1 MKLLD
6 RWRSMLLAIAVLLA
20 LPVLGEAIVQG
31 LGVPM
36 PGALVG
42 TLVLLGGLI
51 GLGRVPRGLEAAAAP
66 LLRHL
71 MLFFIPAVAGVT
83 LHATRVSREWLP
95 FVAAGVVGAA
105 LALAVTALTL
115 RWMLRRTGQG
125 DEG

>member
-42 TLVLLGGLI
+42 MLVLLGGLI

-83 LHATRVSREWLP
+83 LHAARVSREWLP